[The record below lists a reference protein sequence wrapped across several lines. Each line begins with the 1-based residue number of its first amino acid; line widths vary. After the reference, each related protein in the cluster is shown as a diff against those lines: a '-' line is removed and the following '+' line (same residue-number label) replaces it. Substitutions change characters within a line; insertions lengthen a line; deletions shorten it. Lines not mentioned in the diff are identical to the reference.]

1 MKSAA
6 IPNPYFSAYPLKAV
20 KETTSSPVSSPYL
33 RSVLA
38 GTAKTVQH
46 VVRAINAVNAVRSSF
61 KPVAIAK
68 EVEISGNE
76 WFINYE

>member
-6 IPNPYFSAYPLKAV
+6 ISNPYFSAYPLKAV
-20 KETTSSPVSSPYL
+20 KETNSSTVSSPYL

-46 VVRAINAVNAVRSSF
+46 VVRAISAASEVRSSF

-76 WFINYE
+76 WFNNYE